1 MKAKT
6 RALLFLL
13 VAVVLPLAGAPQGQ
27 APPVIAIVGA
37 RIWDGTGRAAVADGV
52 VVVRGGRIEAIGPRA
67 AVAFPKGAVTIDARG
82 KTLIPGLINAHGHVG
97 MTRGLKQDKAN
108 YGRENILAHLGQYAR
123 YGVTTVMSLGTD
135 FEAIFEL
142 RGPASASEQ
151 PRATVF
157 TAGRGFT
164 GKNGYPAVLPGNA
177 GIPREVDTVEEV
189 RSAVEELAR
198 QKVDMVKIWVD
209 DHWGHYTKIRPEL
222 YQAII
227 AEAHKRSL
235 RVMAHLFYLDD
246 ARKLVAAGLDG
257 MAHSVRDREVDAG
270 LIAAVKKSGTFA
282 VPTLTREE
290 STFIYA
296 EPPAFL
302 DDPFFAR
309 GVAADVIRQ
318 LKDPAYGARVKS
330 DPDFAKYPGQLK
342 MAQANLKKLW
352 DAGVRV
358 AFGTD
363 TGPPARFQG
372 YFEHRELELMVQAGL
387 RPEDALRAATANSA
401 AALGI
406 ARDFGT
412 LEKGKRAD
420 MILLGGDPLQDIRNT
435 RKIERVWI
443 GGREVN
449 RS

>member
-1 MKAKT
+1 M
-6 RALLFLL
+6 
-13 VAVVLPLAGAPQGQ
+13 
-27 APPVIAIVGA
+27 
-37 RIWDGTGRAAVADGV
+37 
-52 VVVRGGRIEAIGPRA
+52 
-67 AVAFPKGAVTIDARG
+67 
-82 KTLIPGLINAHGHVG
+82 
-97 MTRGLKQDKAN
+97 
-108 YGRENILAHLGQYAR
+108 
-123 YGVTTVMSLGTD
+123 
-135 FEAIFEL
+135 
-142 RGPASASEQ
+142 
-151 PRATVF
+151 
-157 TAGRGFT
+157 
-164 GKNGYPAVLPGNA
+164 
-177 GIPREVDTVEEV
+177 
-189 RSAVEELAR
+189 
-198 QKVDMVKIWVD
+198 
-209 DHWGHYTKIRPEL
+209 
-222 YQAII
+222 
-227 AEAHKRSL
+227 
-235 RVMAHLFYLDD
+235 
-246 ARKLVAAGLDG
+246 
-257 MAHSVRDREVDAG
+257 
-270 LIAAVKKSGTFA
+270 
-282 VPTLTREE
+282 
-290 STFIYA
+290 
-296 EPPAFL
+296 
-302 DDPFFAR
+302 
-309 GVAADVIRQ
+309 
-318 LKDPAYGARVKS
+318 KS